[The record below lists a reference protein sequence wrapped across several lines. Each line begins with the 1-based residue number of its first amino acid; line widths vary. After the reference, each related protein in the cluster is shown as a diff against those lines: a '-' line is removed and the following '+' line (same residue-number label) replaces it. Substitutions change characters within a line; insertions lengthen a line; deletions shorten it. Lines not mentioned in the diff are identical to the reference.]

1 MSQRFALAVLCLSF
15 GFLAPAVPSQA
26 LAQDLD
32 ITLTRHGELLKL
44 AFREVV
50 ADAAHLSIEVEINE
64 TVKVPGTLID
74 SRRGIS
80 VVKASSLG
88 EFASESDLFRCRLS
102 GNRWQPARFLHYDKS
117 QDLVYLRCEMP
128 RDWNFPPIQYLRE
141 MKPGQWVISLRYADE
156 LPLGVG
162 VLGALPRKIASTS
175 GYVGLT
181 VDQSDDGL
189 TVREVFANSGASRAG
204 LKSGDI
210 ILDNENEPVTK
221 RRRLSQVFAELE
233 PGDWF
238 LLSALRDG
246 EPITF
251 DVRVGTSWNML
262 VDRQEMMNR
271 FGSDVSARRSGFRS
285 ALQHDTLLHPD
296 QCGGPL
302 VSLDG
307 KLIGVNIA
315 RAGRTDTLSI
325 PIEELLATIDEIS
338 LD

>member
-1 MSQRFALAVLCLSF
+1 MSQRFALTLIGLSF
-15 GFLAPAVPSQA
+15 GLIVSVAPARVEA
-26 LAQDLD
+26 KDLD

-50 ADAAHLSIEVEINE
+50 ADAAHLAIEAEINE
-64 TVKVPGTLID
+64 AVKAPGTLVD
-74 SRRGIS
+74 SRRGIC

-88 EFASESDLFRCRLS
+88 EFASRSDAFRCRLS
-102 GNRWQPARFLHYDKS
+102 GNRWQPARFLHYEKS

-128 RDWNFPPIQYLRE
+128 EDWSSPPIEYLRD
-141 MKPGQWVISLRYADE
+141 MKPGQWVVSLRYADE

-162 VLGALPRKIASTS
+162 VLGALPRKIASSS

-181 VDQSDDGL
+181 VDQADGGL
-189 TVREVFANSGASRAG
+189 TVKEVFANSGASRAG

-210 ILDNENEPVTK
+210 ILDDENEPVTK
-221 RRRLSQVFAELE
+221 RRRLSQVLAELE

-246 EPITF
+246 EPVTF
-251 DVRVGTSWNML
+251 DIRVGTSWNML

-296 QCGGPL
+296 ECGGPL

-307 KLIGVNIA
+307 KLIGANIA
-315 RAGRTDTLSI
+315 RAGRTDTLTV
-325 PIEELLATIDEIS
+325 PIEDILSTIEEIS

>member
-15 GFLAPAVPSQA
+15 VLFTSAGPSQT

-50 ADAAHLSIEVEINE
+50 ADAAHLSVEVEINE
-64 TVKVPGTLID
+64 AVKVPGTLVD
-74 SRRGIS
+74 SRQGIC
-80 VVKASSLG
+80 VTKASSLG

-102 GNRWQPARFLHYDKS
+102 GDRWQTARFLHYEKS

-128 RDWNFPPIQYLRE
+128 RNWSSPPIQYLRE
-141 MKPGQWVISLRYADE
+141 MQPGQWVVSLKYADE
-156 LPLGVG
+156 FPLGVG
-162 VLGALPRKIASTS
+162 VLGALPRQIASSS

-189 TVREVFANSGASRAG
+189 RVKEVFANSGASRAG

-210 ILDNENEPVTK
+210 ILDEQNEPVTK

-307 KLIGVNIA
+307 KLMGVNIA
-315 RAGRTDTLSI
+315 RAGRTDTLSV
-325 PIEELLATIDEIS
+325 PIDDLLATIDKIS
-338 LD
+338 VD